1 VTSENIIAL
10 TNVTVGYG
18 LTVVLNQVNWTIQRG
33 ESWYVIG
40 RNGAGKSTLLATIL
54 GRLPVLAG
62 QLQKNRRLVMGTV
75 PQHCRLINSMP
86 VTIREFVG
94 LGLFSKNSRERK
106 SCVTRALDRC
116 DLQTI
121 ADSQVLR
128 VSGGQRRRAM
138 IAQSLALQPD
148 VLVLDEPSA
157 GLDTTAEQELLA
169 LIDQLRAEGVTIIYI
184 THDLLLVAKQSHRV
198 ALIANGTLQ
207 EIKPMMCCIN
217 DAPDMTSGTDDA

>member
-1 VTSENIIAL
+1 MTSENIIAL

-18 LTVVLNQVNWTIQRG
+18 STAVLNQVNWTIQRG

-40 RNGAGKSTLLATIL
+40 RNGSGKSTLLAAIL
-54 GRLPVLAG
+54 GRLPILAG
-62 QLQKNRRLVMGTV
+62 QLQRTPHLVTGSV
-75 PQHCRLINSMP
+75 PQHLRLLRTMP

-94 LGLFSKNSRERK
+94 LGLFSKNRGEQQLCINK
-106 SCVTRALDRC
+106 ALDRC
-116 DLQTI
+116 GLQSV
-121 ADSQVLR
+121 AESQVWR

-157 GLDTTAEQELLA
+157 GLDATAEQELIT
-169 LIDQLRAEGVTIIYI
+169 LIDQLRANGVTIIYI
-184 THDLLLVAKQSHRV
+184 THDLSLAASQSHRV

-207 EIKPMMCCIN
+207 EIN
-217 DAPDMTSGTDDA
+217 ADDVLPQRMLGIKSVTGVL